1 MTAWLQNL
9 IAGLYVALL
18 LAIGKE
24 PVGILLWALGLCLLT
39 FLFYKTRKP

>member
-1 MTAWLQNL
+1 MTNWLQNL

-24 PVGILLWALGLCLLT
+24 PVGLILWALGLCLLT
-39 FLFYKTRKP
+39 LLFHKNRKQ

>member
-1 MTAWLQNL
+1 MTSWLQNL

-18 LAIGKE
+18 LAIGNE
-24 PVGILLWALGLCLLT
+24 PVGILLWVLGLCLLT